1 MAPDPLGTLDAVLAG
16 LHTLVDISEDIPE
29 ESLRTRIS
37 GAVTGLRAAVLTV
50 REQILRQQE
59 QHEEQVAQ
67 LRRGAEAAAPRRD
80 RAPRTKFGCYQFDD
94 SEGLFC
100 AACYDKQSGRRVR
113 TIPRAG
119 TALVCPNCRAAYPMR

>member
-1 MAPDPLGTLDAVLAG
+1 MDPDPLGTLDAVLAG
-16 LHTLVDISEDIPE
+16 LHTLVEISEEIAE

-50 REQILRQQE
+50 REQILQQQE
-59 QHEEQVAQ
+59 QYEHQAAQ
-67 LRRGAEAAAPRRD
+67 LRHTAEANAPRRD
-80 RAPRTKFGCYQFDD
+80 RTPRTKFGCYQFDD

-100 AACYDKQSGRRVR
+100 PACYDRQAGRRVR